1 MRTASRSVEA
11 RWGTATGCR
20 RFSIG
25 HGGAVVGARRRL
37 LACAAIAPLL
47 VIALWS
53 HPDTSLAA
61 ESTGRLQLGAEAQPV
76 PRYTTANSD
85 TYALP
90 NGHMLTRVY
99 EYPVNYKA
107 ASGQWQ
113 PLGESQAAKSEA
125 ASKAS
130 AKQSSATVRP
140 NVERNPLG
148 QENEAAC
155 SLTST
160 APTTA
165 ACNELTF
172 KVGYETATSTA
183 RRGLLQFALPELH
196 EELTIY
202 DAQLE
207 LYAAKTTTTSSAAMG
222 AYRVTTPWSTGA
234 TWNTTNGSTPWH
246 TPGGDYSNPPEA
258 ESDAAINSSVG
269 AKKGWVYWYPT
280 KMVQEWYNGTNA
292 PSGQGQ
298 ADLGFLLKDVSEG
311 PTNNAVSF
319 AGREEREHNPG
330 LTLEWAQRGVGNATN
345 YTELPLQLSPTLG
358 LKVNPA
364 SGNLL
369 IHSDDLKVP
378 SKGTEFDS
386 ARTWNSLQNEAFGYG
401 YGWVDSNAVNVH
413 VTPTGSVA
421 YTDGTGATFPF
432 VKERAN
438 FITPPGIEATLCE
451 AGSAAPCPVT
461 LPKGITYQL
470 IYTNTQQRINFA
482 GNKEYNYPQ
491 EVLNAAGEAETAKYT
506 KGLEEP
512 TTWTDTE
519 KVKIAYTESET
530 LGYTKITNEGN
541 SHSVSYTE
549 TVGEDGLPH
558 LVKYA
563 NETKETTSY
572 TIGTGLE
579 GNLIK
584 EITEPNGTVIKLSY
598 DSQYRVTK
606 IIKTTN
612 PEHTTGPTTTYTYYG
627 YGKAPAPC
635 TATQK
640 ATVVAET
647 GGNEEPTLTYCSNV
661 LDEVEQVSGYPTVGQ
676 SGGSLTEEGEA
687 SESTRASVDLASG
700 NLTINGPDVAIE
712 NEGEAE
718 VAPIAL
724 ERVYNSQGK
733 KGGKVLSSRWG
744 FGTGPSIYLS
754 NYGGT
759 VVVHGRSGYAVPV
772 RRVSA
777 TAYASPGEF
786 EGTLTKNADGTFT
799 LVNEDGP
806 TYQFGVNGLLL
817 SETVENGETLT
828 VTNTEVNGETVLH
841 KLTAAGGTYIEVG
854 YGGSGRVESV
864 KGTAGEAHYG
874 YNAGGQLTSYTSAL
888 GVKTEYGYNEAGYL
902 NKITTPEDAETFVI
916 ASGKVSEVSDT
927 PVEGPK
933 TVTKYT
939 YEGPQAPTCVPS
951 TDTGET
957 VVTTVTE
964 GEESSEPYCYNA
976 AGESTGPK
984 NTEAEAETEEGTEVP
999 PEEPGETCTEDPDLH
1014 KEDCALEEGA
1024 PEEVE
1029 DLPRKDYGLS
1039 DNNWLQSYV
1048 IEGKTHPSFNYLGE
1062 NLVTALHVKWY
1073 RRVIPWDMVTEAEHN
1088 EELPKD
1094 NEGASDLLA
1103 DVEAWI
1109 KRVKALGGEPVV
1121 AFEDLCPSA
1130 TPWANPGK
1138 LAPGDTH
1145 KCSEAPTKKQYKE
1158 GVERFLAHAV
1168 LNEVRYFEALNEPDN
1183 RSISEG
1189 ERIKPTYSE
1198 TAPAYPNGPNG
1209 AHLAGEYWRA
1219 LDDLCAK
1226 SKRAEEH
1233 KSECFV
1239 AAGDFVD
1246 SEMNAWNPKKLGYS
1260 YFHQYVAG
1268 MGKAPK
1274 AYRWSWHAYK
1284 DGEEALTVYK
1294 NRPKHWWK
1302 RFHLFEKAVDR
1313 VAEKGKYKYPN
1324 IWLSEQGVIY
1334 FRQETVQRPWRN
1346 DERQAPYVM
1355 RAFVEHGSQQLT
1367 RQLNPV
1373 TKKGSQIARFFYYS
1387 SRGAPDFDSGLLEA
1401 EVLPKGVKAHRT
1413 KNKPRKI
1420 YGIFAKKTPKK

>member
-1 MRTASRSVEA
+1 MGV
-11 RWGTATGCR
+11 
-20 RFSIG
+20 
-25 HGGAVVGARRRL
+25 RRRL
-37 LACAAIAPLL
+37 VACAAIAPLL
-47 VIALWS
+47 AIALCS
-53 HPDTSLAA
+53 HPATSLAA

-113 PLGESQAAKSEA
+113 PLSESQAAKSKA

-222 AYRVTTPWSTGA
+222 AYRVTTPWTTGA
-234 TWNTTNGSTPWH
+234 TWNTTNGSTPWR

-258 ESDAAINSSVG
+258 ESDAAINSAVG

-292 PSGQGQ
+292 PNGQGQ

-364 SGNLL
+364 SGNLM

-461 LPKGITYQL
+461 LPKGTTYQL

-598 DSQYRVTK
+598 DSQYRITK

-647 GGNEEPTLTYCSNV
+647 GGNEEPTITYCANV
-661 LDEVEQVSGYPTVGQ
+661 LDEVEEVSGYPAAGQ
-676 SGGSLTEEGEA
+676 PGWYALEDEDLSEA
-687 SESTRASVDLASG
+687 EIASVNLASG
-700 NLTINGPDVAIE
+700 GLTVKAEDVKPT
-712 NEGEAE
+712 EAD
-718 VAPIAL
+718 VFIAL
-724 ERVYNSQGK
+724 TRYYNSMSTPAAGTL
-733 KGGKVLSSRWG
+733 GPRWRW
-744 FGTGPSIYLS
+744 GTGPGLYLADR
-754 NYGGT
+754 GAI
-759 VVVHGRSGYAVPV
+759 VLVHGPSGYTALLK
-772 RRVSA
+772 RTSSSTYSGSA
-777 TAYASPGEF
+777 EY
-786 EGTLTKNADGTFT
+786 EGMLTKNADGTYT
-799 LVNEDGP
+799 LTNADNP
-806 TYQFGVNGLLL
+806 TYHFNAAGILT
-817 SETVENGETLT
+817 SETTEEGNSFSIVDTTLGGTSVLQKLVASSGAALEVKYNATPRASEVVAPGGEKRTYEY
-828 VTNTEVNGETVLH
+828 N
-841 KLTAAGGTYIEVG
+841 AAGQL
-854 YGGSGRVESV
+854 SR
-864 KGTAGEAHYG
+864 TA
-874 YNAGGQLTSYTSAL
+874 TSA
-888 GVKTEYGYNEAGYL
+888 GAVEYGYDSNGYL
-902 NKITTPEDAETFVI
+902 NKITTPEATETVTTL
-916 ASGKVSEVSDT
+916 SGKVTEVS
-927 PVEGPK
+927 
-933 TVTKYT
+933 VTRAGETGASVKKFSYVAAT
-939 YEGPQAPTCVPS
+939 SPS
-951 TDTGET
+951 CKPPSDVTET
-957 VVTTVTE
+957 VVTHGTETEALCFNARGENTTPESEEQEASEGEGPEQPEITEEACEKGTAERYCGQEEVPAEPNEEEE
-964 GEESSEPYCYNA
+964 GEEGLA
-976 AGESTGPK
+976 AAQGIRANKAATKPVLKPGPGL
-984 NTEAEAETEEGTEVP
+984 EGS
-999 PEEPGETCTEDPDLH
+999 
-1014 KEDCALEEGA
+1014 
-1024 PEEVE
+1024 
-1029 DLPRKDYGLS
+1029 RYGIA
-1039 DNNWLQSYV
+1039 DNNRLTEREAHPGFNIFKNPWFEQLKPV
-1048 IEGKTHPSFNYLGE
+1048 IVRRTIAW
-1062 NLVTALHVKWY
+1062 NLVL
-1073 RRVIPWDMVTEAEHN
+1073 EAN
-1088 EELPKD
+1088 RGVAYD
-1094 NEGASDLLA
+1094 QGLLA
-1103 DVEAWI
+1103 DLEEWIIEVRKLNGGHGQPLITFEHCYEPGQWVNPEPEAKGAIKQCDEPAGTSAYKLAVEAFLGHQMKNGEGEIGHLVHRYTPWDEPNN
-1109 KRVKALGGEPVV
+1109 RGTVGGE
-1121 AFEDLCPSA
+1121 
-1130 TPWANPGK
+1130 
-1138 LAPGDTH
+1138 H
-1145 KCSEAPTKKQYKE
+1145 
-1158 GVERFLAHAV
+1158 VE
-1168 LNEVRYFEALNEPDN
+1168 
-1183 RSISEG
+1183 
-1189 ERIKPTYSE
+1189 PTYNR
-1198 TAPAYPNGPNG
+1198 PD
-1209 AHLAGEYWRA
+1209 LAGNYWYE
-1219 LDDLCAK
+1219 LDELCRTTK
-1226 SKRAEEH
+1226 YDCE
-1233 KSECFV
+1233 V
-1239 AAGDFVD
+1239 AAGDFLD
-1246 SEMNAWNPKKLGYS
+1246 KDMSNALSEYNKHGVVNPEYNYIKEYLNAMKDP
-1260 YFHQYVAG
+1260 H
-1268 MGKAPK
+1268 KAN
-1274 AYRWSWHAYK
+1274 RWAWHAYG
-1284 DGEEALTVYK
+1284 DGANTQKGAFKGNSKKWWGQFK
-1294 NRPKHWWK
+1294 NFAKVVQKFNP
-1302 RFHLFEKAVDR
+1302 A
-1313 VAEKGKYKYPN
+1313 AN
-1324 IWLSEQGVIY
+1324 IWLTEQGAVFTEPGHKRIP
-1334 FRQETVQRPWRN
+1334 RG
-1346 DERQAPYVM
+1346 DEGMADSILTAFVKSGKRELTRISGKIKSFYYYEM
-1355 RAFVEHGSQQLT
+1355 RAEDPAT
-1367 RQLNPV
+1367 TEDPK
-1373 TKKGSQIARFFYYS
+1373 TKEKHEFEG
-1387 SRGAPDFDSGLLEA
+1387 FDTGLLE
-1401 EVLPKGVKAHRT
+1401 E
-1413 KNKPRKI
+1413 KPEKVGEPTYNGRSAGAPRHIYYVYKEKTLSKRKS
-1420 YGIFAKKTPKK
+1420 